1 MGPLGPIYTMD
12 EAAAALRMSR
22 RTFSDFIKKHRH
34 YHLNGHKKLF
44 DTADLEA
51 LWDAMRA
58 DDHPL
63 KAENRAVKASPSDEQ
78 VYASLSRRL
87 AKKAKEKAD
96 AKAERASRSDASLQA
111 RARAL
116 TDRKAR
122 KRGPSPTKGG

>member
-22 RTFSDFIKKHRH
+22 RAFQDLIKKHRH

-63 KAENRAVKASPSDEQ
+63 KGQPPTVEASPSEANL
-78 VYASLSRRL
+78 Y
-87 AKKAKEKAD
+87 
-96 AKAERASRSDASLQA
+96 A

-116 TDRKAR
+116 TERKTR
-122 KRGPSPTKGG
+122 NP